1 MQVNESVR
9 SRKPALQNACAPKSV
24 RSKKR
29 AHKKECAQKSVRT
42 KKECAQKKRAL
53 VIRFARYSKEQ
64 MCSELAYEWTQD
76 LTNHLKRFAM
86 PLHDPEPL
94 DTIDI
99 LDEDLEVTKY
109 EEGQLH
115 NLGQFLALEPKVDKL
130 NETLAINVTLLVR
143 LLRTTY
149 HWQRFFSNG
158 ILSMYHTCGQAL
170 PMAIFDVST

>member
-1 MQVNESVR
+1 MR
-9 SRKPALQNACAPKSV
+9 SKKRALKKACAQKSVPLKKECPQKSV

-29 AHKKECAQKSVRT
+29 A
-42 KKECAQKKRAL
+42 L
-53 VIRFARYSKEQ
+53 VTRFARYSKEQ

>member
-1 MQVNESVR
+1 MKKLFGENILLPNAGK
-9 SRKPALQNACAPKSV
+9 RKRALKKACAQKSV

-29 AHKKECAQKSVRT
+29 A
-42 KKECAQKKRAL
+42 L
-53 VIRFARYSKEQ
+53 VTRFSRYSKEQ

>member
-1 MQVNESVR
+1 MIIFF
-9 SRKPALQNACAPKSV
+9 
-24 RSKKR
+24 SKVEFLF
-29 AHKKECAQKSVRT
+29 H
-42 KKECAQKKRAL
+42 
-53 VIRFARYSKEQ
+53 SKEQ
-64 MCSELAYEWTQD
+64 MCNELAYEWTQD

-86 PLHDPEPL
+86 PIHDPEPL

-170 PMAIFDVST
+170 PMAIFDVSTFRHYRSTQSKLFQCWTWCCPITPDRRSCT